1 MIIRNKFFL
10 VSDKEDKL
18 VTYNKKKISAGFYYL
33 LLLEYNLIHSINKL
47 ALNFLFYRQYLS
59 KFNWKSKKSTYI

>member
-47 ALNFLFYRQYLS
+47 ALNFLFSIL
-59 KFNWKSKKSTYI
+59 